1 MRIAL
6 IAAIGLGLPTLTLW
20 IVTAQPTLPT
30 KSESPLVR
38 VNTERLE
45 KHVRMLSE
53 TFIPRDA
60 DSTQNLDRVAAY
72 ISRQLRDAK
81 GSVSEQTY
89 NIGKKTYRNVIATF
103 GPTAGERIVVGAHY
117 DAFHT
122 FPGADDN
129 ASGIAGL
136 LELARL
142 LARDELPMRV
152 DLAAFTLE
160 EPPYFRTKWMGSA
173 VHARSLK
180 EQGVE
185 VRAMIALEMI
195 GCFSDE
201 RGSQGVPLPIL
212 KLFYPSRG
220 NFIAVVGKLGQR
232 RLTRRVKKA
241 MQCAT
246 ELPVYSINAPSIVPG
261 IDFSDHRNYWAAGY
275 PAVMITDTAF
285 YRNSRYHSARDTA
298 DTLDYSRMALVVEA
312 AHAAVLDLA
321 REVR

>member
-1 MRIAL
+1 
-6 IAAIGLGLPTLTLW
+6 
-20 IVTAQPTLPT
+20 
-30 KSESPLVR
+30 
-38 VNTERLE
+38 
-45 KHVRMLSE
+45 MLSE

-72 ISRQLRDAK
+72 ISRELRDAK

-89 NIGKKTYRNVIATF
+89 NIGKKAYRNVIATF

-136 LELARL
+136 LELAPL
-142 LARDELPMRV
+142 LARDALPMRV

-180 EQGVE
+180 EQGVG

-220 NFIAVVGKLGQR
+220 NFVAVVGKLGQR
-232 RLTRRVKKA
+232 RLVRRIKKA
-241 MQCAT
+241 MQRAT
-246 ELPVYSINAPSIVPG
+246 ELPVYSINAPAIVPG

-285 YRNSRYHSARDTA
+285 YRNSRYHTARDTA